1 MEPLSILSLFFN
13 IVTFN
18 ETNNNNNFSN
28 VQYYNSV
35 YEAKQEIFNGSVE
48 NFEINNITNMQLVLK
63 K

>member
-1 MEPLSILSLFFN
+1 MEPLTILSFFFN
-13 IVTFN
+13 IVTFDDSK
-18 ETNNNNNFSN
+18 NNNYSH

-48 NFEINNITNMQLVLK
+48 NLKLNNMTNMQLAFK

>member
-1 MEPLSILSLFFN
+1 MEPLSILSLIFN

-18 ETNNNNNFSN
+18 EPNNNNFSN

-48 NFEINNITNMQLVLK
+48 NFELNNITNLQLALK

>member
-1 MEPLSILSLFFN
+1 MEPLTILSLFFN
-13 IVTFN
+13 IVTFD
-18 ETNNNNNFSN
+18 EPKKHNFSH

-48 NFEINNITNMQLVLK
+48 NFEINNMTNMQLALK

>member
-1 MEPLSILSLFFN
+1 MEPLTILSFFFN
-13 IVTFN
+13 IVTFD
-18 ETNNNNNFSN
+18 EPKNNNFSN

-48 NFEINNITNMQLVLK
+48 NFETKKMSSMKLVLK